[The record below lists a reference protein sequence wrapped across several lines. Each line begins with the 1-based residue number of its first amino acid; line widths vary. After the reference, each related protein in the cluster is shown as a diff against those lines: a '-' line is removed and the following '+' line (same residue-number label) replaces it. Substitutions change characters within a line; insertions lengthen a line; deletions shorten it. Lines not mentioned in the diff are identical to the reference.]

1 MAESA
6 VSFLL
11 DRLLV
16 LSQEEVKLLRGVRR
30 EVEYIRDELQ
40 SIRGFLRDADAREES
55 EELVKVWVMQV
66 RDVAYEIE
74 DVLDDFTLRLAT
86 PHQRRGFVGSLYKTA
101 HFVKHLKLRR
111 GIANKIQDIKAR
123 VDDISERRKRYDL
136 QCHREQ
142 GSNSNSTWLDLRG
155 NALLIEEAELV
166 GIDKPR
172 EKLIGWLVKGE
183 LRLEVVSVYGMGG
196 LGKTTLVKKVYD
208 HDKVREYFKHHAWV
222 TVSQST
228 VSQSF
233 KIKELLKDMI
243 KQLFGE
249 IEQPVPQGLDTM
261 KDEELKKTVK
271 EFLVQKRYVVI
282 FDDMWSIQAWEAV
295 KYALPDSNLGSRI
308 MITTRSADIAF
319 SCKETYGHVYNLE
332 PLDAQES
339 WNLFCKKTFGGNDC
353 PPQLEELSHRMLRRC
368 EGLPLAIVAIG
379 GVLSTKDRTTIEWE
393 MVHRSL
399 GSDFENNDKLNRV
412 MKILSLSYH
421 DLPYYLK
428 PCFLYLSFF
437 PEDYLIKCKRLMKL
451 WMAEGFVKER
461 QKMTLEEVAESY
473 LHELINRSLIQI
485 AERGDEGRVQRC
497 RVHDFMHDM
506 ILSNSRNENFGAIAD
521 EHNTKLHEGVRR
533 LSIYNSVEN
542 VPQSQNFSHLRS
554 LSMFGV
560 HTLSNSSMHTFFSG
574 FRLLKVLDLKGA
586 PLEMLPNEFVNLFHL
601 RYLSLRRTRIKRL
614 PNSIGKLQNLV
625 TLDLKFTPVSELPS
639 EILKLQRLQYLAVYN
654 CSSQLV
660 KSSFYLN
667 FEGFKVQ
674 VGIGGLVNLQKLC
687 HVEVNQGNNIIK
699 ELGRLTQLRRLGILK
714 LRREDGMDL
723 CSSIEKMSNLRSLSV
738 ASTNNEEEVLDLQF
752 PSSPPMRLQRLYMWG
767 RLEKLPCWIPSLDN
781 LAKIVLTSSRLI
793 DDPLE
798 SLQDLPNLAE
808 IRLSLAY
815 DGEALYFKSG
825 GFKSLKFLLLQRL
838 DRLRLVRVEDGA
850 MPHLQTLEIWECD
863 KLEKVPLGIER
874 LTNLKILR
882 FIVMSCEF
890 RETLLPDNEGGD
902 YLKVAHVPNISIWI
916 YCLTKI
922 FSGFLLAMQAPEG
935 VRFERCAFG
944 DASKRNRESVPFKGE
959 ALPCWN
965 PGWFVVAAGGPDGGS
980 GLATGCCEGLLEV
993 EGCSTDAVGGL
1004 VELRECSRKSGEG
1017 YGPLALERA

>member
-16 LSQEEVKLLRGVRR
+16 LPQEEVKLLRGVRR

-55 EELVKVWVMQV
+55 EELVKVWVGQV

-74 DVLDDFTLRLAT
+74 DVLDDFTLRLAQQN
-86 PHQRRGFVGSLYKTA
+86 QRHGFVGSLYRTA
-101 HFVKHLKLRR
+101 HFLKHLNLRH
-111 GIANKIQDIKAR
+111 GIANKIQDIKVR
-123 VDDISERRKRYDL
+123 VHDISERRARYDL
-136 QCHREQ
+136 RRDQ
-142 GSNSNSTWLDLRG
+142 GSNSNSAWLDLRG

-172 EKLIGWLVKGE
+172 EKLIGWLMKGE
-183 LRLEVVSVYGMGG
+183 SRLEVVPVYGMGG

-208 HDKVREYFKHHAWV
+208 HQRVKEYFKHHAWV
-222 TVSQST
+222 TVSQS
-228 VSQSF
+228 F
-233 KIKELLKDMI
+233 KIEELLKDMI

-261 KDEELKKTVK
+261 KDEELKKIVK
-271 EFLVQKRYVVI
+271 EFLLQKRYVVI

-485 AERGDEGRVQRC
+485 AERGAEGRVRRC
-497 RVHDFMHDM
+497 RVHDFMRDI

-533 LSIYNSVEN
+533 LSIYNSFEN

-687 HVEVNQGNNIIK
+687 YVDVNQGNNIIK

-714 LRREDGMDL
+714 LRREDGMEL

-738 ASTNNEEEVLDLQF
+738 ISTNNEEILDLQF
-752 PSSPPMRLQRLYMWG
+752 RSSPPLCLQRLYMWG

-781 LAKIVLTSSRLI
+781 LAKIVLTRCRLI

-798 SLQDLPNLAE
+798 SLQDLPNLVE
-808 IRLSLAY
+808 IRLGFAY
-815 DGEALYFKSG
+815 DGEALCFKSG
-825 GFKSLKFLLLQRL
+825 GFQMLKFLRLERL
-838 DRLRLVRVEDGA
+838 DRLRLVKVEDGA
-850 MPHLQTLEIWECD
+850 MPHLQTLEIWQCD

-874 LTNLKILR
+874 LTNLKILSC
-882 FIVMSCEF
+882 IDMSFDF
-890 RETLLPDNEGGD
+890 RETLLPDNEGEGED
-902 YLKVAHVPNISIWI
+902 YWKVTHVPNI
-916 YCLTKI
+916 
-922 FSGFLLAMQAPEG
+922 
-935 VRFERCAFG
+935 RC
-944 DASKRNRESVPFKGE
+944 
-959 ALPCWN
+959 
-965 PGWFVVAAGGPDGGS
+965 
-980 GLATGCCEGLLEV
+980 T
-993 EGCSTDAVGGL
+993 
-1004 VELRECSRKSGEG
+1004 
-1017 YGPLALERA
+1017 